1 MPTTNNA
8 TGVYATLG
16 YNFNDPNSD
25 IKPLSANTLAHMNS
39 MPAFITTWQAQDIA
53 NNTVNGYYKNPVA
66 NDATTIKTTANSIIT
81 IYNTA
86 NTVPGLETIYALAQ
100 SLNTTANTF
109 IWHTNRLSGV
119 VPFVGQDADYP
130 YYDTAVP
137 LGKTALYITNQ
148 TDGITNTS
156 PILGSFTSI
165 LVGPQIS
172 ANANLVFPYVA
183 TINNSITTTTTT
195 DPNGNV
201 TVTSTT
207 NLTAGQITT
216 IQTGLSTANT
226 SLGTRMNHDFIY
238 FTNLKNFVDNY
249 NATKKFVNMGE
260 TESYLVND
268 FIGTD
273 KLLSR
278 INS

>member
-1 MPTTNNA
+1 MPTINNA
-8 TGVYATLG
+8 NGVYAILG

-25 IKPLSANTLAHMNS
+25 VKELSANTLAHMNS

-66 NDATTIKTTANSIIT
+66 NDSTTIFNVANDIIT

-100 SLNTTANTF
+100 SLKNTANTF

-119 VPFVGQDADYP
+119 VPFVGQDSEYP

-137 LGKTALYITNQ
+137 LGKTAIYITNQ

-183 TINNSITTTTTT
+183 TINNSITTI
-195 DPNGNV
+195 V
-201 TVTSTT
+201 TEFDVTSTT

-226 SLGTRMNHDFIY
+226 TLGTRMNHDFIY
-238 FTNLKNFVDNY
+238 YTNLQNFIESY
-249 NATKKFVNMGE
+249 NATKKFVNIGE
-260 TESYLVND
+260 TESYLLNE